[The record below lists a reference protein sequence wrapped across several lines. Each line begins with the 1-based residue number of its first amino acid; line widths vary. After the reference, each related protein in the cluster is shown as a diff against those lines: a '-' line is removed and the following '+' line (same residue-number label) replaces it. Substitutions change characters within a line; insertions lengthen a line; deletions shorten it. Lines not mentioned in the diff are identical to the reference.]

1 MPIDPMSVLPTRP
14 AGAAQGASAAQGPL
28 PGAPGS
34 FKDFLISSM
43 DEVNRMQQAAEAAT
57 DALAAGRTDNMAEV
71 YSAVAQSKIAFD
83 LMLEVRN
90 KLVDAYNEVLRI
102 RT

>member
-1 MPIDPMSVLPTRP
+1 MPIDPMSIVPTRP
-14 AGAAQGASAAQGPL
+14 AISTGASQGPL
-28 PGAPGS
+28 PGTPGS
-34 FKDFLISSM
+34 FKEFLISSM
-43 DEVNRMQQAAEAAT
+43 DEVNRMSQAAEAAT
-57 DALAAGRTDNMAEV
+57 DALAAGKTDNLAEV
-71 YSAVAQSKIAFD
+71 YSAVAQSKVAFD

>member
-1 MPIDPMSVLPTRP
+1 
-14 AGAAQGASAAQGPL
+14 
-28 PGAPGS
+28 
-34 FKDFLISSM
+34 M
-43 DEVNRMQQAAEAAT
+43 DEVNRMSQAAEAAT
-57 DALAAGRTDNMAEV
+57 DALAAGKTDNLAEV
-71 YSAVAQSKIAFD
+71 YSAVAQSKVAFD